1 MLSPRRTEDDGFMG
15 LARTVFLPVELD
27 EDAAAFAS
35 AFALRVASIAA
46 KRAGSVR
53 WNVDVLTRLMLCVD
67 LRLIQPSD
75 VPGMDDFVLLVAVE
89 AAAGFPTTVESIELA
104 FSVEA
109 AAPGAAPCIAPLWFE
124 SLRINVRFRC
134 AIATA
139 PRPLPLAALALA

>member
-1 MLSPRRTEDDGFMG
+1 MG

-89 AAAGFPTTVESIELA
+89 AAAGFEESTVESIELA